1 MKKFALTLLL
11 LMAFAAPAFAF
22 RHKVNHPKAIHP
34 TNPYLKH
41 PNHKAQRHH
50 HKKI

>member
-1 MKKFALTLLL
+1 MKKFVLAAFF
-11 LMAFAAPAFAF
+11 LMLFAAPAFAVK
-22 RHKVNHPKAIHP
+22 HKVAHPKAVHP

-41 PNHKAQRHH
+41 PNHRAQRGH

>member
-1 MKKFALTLLL
+1 MKKFLLASLLL
-11 LMAFAAPAFAF
+11 ISFAGPAFALG
-22 RHKVNHPKAIHP
+22 HKVNHPKAIHP
-34 TNPYLKH
+34 TNPYLTH

>member
-1 MKKFALTLLL
+1 MKKTVLAVVLLILFAAS
-11 LMAFAAPAFAF
+11 AFAAQ
-22 RHKVNHPKAIHP
+22 HKVSHPKPVHP

-41 PNHKAQRHH
+41 PNHKAHRGH